1 MRRSSITAYMCD
13 HAANDE
19 PFQSQI
25 LRLFVPGGVVEAGHF
40 EDIQGYLICFDGE
53 INRFVVS
60 EIINYIMPE
69 GFAVNFLFYNLS
81 FFI

>member
-1 MRRSSITAYMCD
+1 
-13 HAANDE
+13 
-19 PFQSQI
+19 
-25 LRLFVPGGVVEAGHF
+25 
-40 EDIQGYLICFDGE
+40 LICFDGE